1 MKEKGS
7 ESSLVIKTCKLY
19 KLKINM
25 LYFQPCCKNPN
36 SQASSNING
45 VMDNLHVT
53 STNLV
58 IHVSSVPQF
67 ASHLRFLGFSFW
79 FFLNWGFGFPVA
91 LISSHWTRIEHVLPI
106 FFVDYG
112 DFAFSDLLLMPL
124 CFGEINRL
132 ISVRDLYCRVC

>member
-1 MKEKGS
+1 MVLLDFACSDDDALHLTEELLFFTECKAS
-7 ESSLVIKTCKLY
+7 TYSSKTDLA
-19 KLKINM
+19 LLI
-25 LYFQPCCKNPN
+25 FGFW
-36 SQASSNING
+36 SS
-45 VMDNLHVT
+45 
-53 STNLV
+53 
-58 IHVSSVPQF
+58 VSSVPQF